1 MTDRG
6 EKTVRYA
13 RARQT
18 AWRRIGDETVV
29 INLES
34 KRMVALNESGS
45 VVWDAL
51 ETGADL
57 AALAARLGGDGAAA
71 DQVHGF
77 VEALAAE
84 GLVEE
89 TGEEAA
95 LADDAPR
102 AHPGAFVPPAI
113 AWSEELLRFG
123 GACNKYPDVSEFCNQ
138 LPKFS

>member
-6 EKTVRYA
+6 GQTVRYV

-51 ETGADL
+51 ENGADL
-57 AALAARLGGDGAAA
+57 AALAARLGGDDAAA
-71 DQVHGF
+71 GQVHGF

-84 GLVEE
+84 GLVEQ
-89 TGEEAA
+89 TGAAPALGDEA
-95 LADDAPR
+95 PP
-102 AHPGAFVPPAI
+102 AHPGVFAPPAI

>member
-6 EKTVRYA
+6 EQTVRYA

-51 ETGADL
+51 ENGAAL
-57 AALAARLGGDGAAA
+57 AALAALLGGDDAASG
-71 DQVHGF
+71 QVLGF

-89 TGEEAA
+89 TGEAAA
-95 LADDAPR
+95 LGDEASPV
-102 AHPGAFVPPAI
+102 HPGAFVPPAI